1 MTSHELLDELLKA
14 EFRQLRIRN
23 LAAEEE
29 ADGYSC
35 CYRGRVSARIGI
47 FTGRKGDLDPQPGGR
62 RKTHASWRLF
72 ASSRGCSP

>member
-35 CYRGRVSARIGI
+35 CYRGGSEQRLSTAKNPHNA
-47 FTGRKGDLDPQPGGR
+47 TLW
-62 RKTHASWRLF
+62 WRT
-72 ASSRGCSP
+72 